1 MVTMNVIDV
10 IDQAT
15 GPEIALM
22 IAIMVTEGLVEA
34 AITDHL
40 LPEDDG
46 DPVHGLVQE
55 IDVVDDRGHD
65 PVAVTGEVVAGNGGA
80 EAPAVRDGEVE
91 INTVRRIINAKKV
104 HRGPKAGPGPNLPV
118 GPGVVLLVSQEAGL
132 VAPPK

>member
-1 MVTMNVIDV
+1 MNVIDV

-46 DPVHGLVQE
+46 GKYQTL
-55 IDVVDDRGHD
+55 
-65 PVAVTGEVVAGNGGA
+65 
-80 EAPAVRDGEVE
+80 
-91 INTVRRIINAKKV
+91 
-104 HRGPKAGPGPNLPV
+104 
-118 GPGVVLLVSQEAGL
+118 
-132 VAPPK
+132 